1 MGQTSRLRHGSR
13 EYSRYRGGSF
23 KTQDNRRQLTHELW
37 TFPTRLGIRVAHIR
51 DIPLWMIALYFQMRL
66 CEGIAAPHARN
77 TTTAVRVLLDEAGRG
92 RVNTEC
98 SNDAL
103 GVPRRDRTGTRRA
116 LTPEEFAQ
124 MRERARCVD
133 EGLAHHISIMYYLGP
148 RAIEALRS
156 ADTLAGWLA
165 LLRMDANSLPFS
177 HGAKTNRFR
186 NIEIISSLRD
196 QTIQTIEEALA
207 YCETHNG
214 RLLNGIGNDLKTG
227 RNRMRTALQAAGF
240 SGDTVS
246 HCCRY
251 SYAVNL
257 ALELLDAGVSPDD
270 VLDRV
275 SQSLG
280 HGDRAPMV
288 LNTYLREIKE
298 RFASATIP
306 RVTSR
311 NPKRAGRRR
320 HLPGPQRTIRSNR
333 VMQFK
338 KES

>member
-13 EYSRYRGGSF
+13 QYSMFRGGSY
-23 KTQDNRRQLTHELW
+23 KTRDNRRQLTHELW
-37 TFPTRLGIRVAHIR
+37 GFPMRLGIRVTHIR
-51 DIPLWMIALYFQMRL
+51 DTPLWVIKLYVQMRL
-66 CEGIAAPHARN
+66 CEGMKAAHGRN
-77 TTTAVRVLLDEAGRG
+77 MTTAIRVLLDEAGRG
-92 RVNTEC
+92 LVNTVC

-116 LTPEEFAQ
+116 LSPEEFAQ

-165 LLRMDANSLPFS
+165 LLRMGANSLPFS

-196 QTIQTIEEALA
+196 QTIQTIEAALA
-207 YCETHNG
+207 YCEAHSG
-214 RLLNGIGNDLKTG
+214 RLINGMDNDLRTS

-257 ALELLDAGVSPDD
+257 ALELLDAGVSPDA
-270 VLDRV
+270 VMDRV
-275 SQSLG
+275 SRALG

-298 RFASATIP
+298 RFASVTIP
-306 RVTSR
+306 RVPSR
-311 NPKRAGRRR
+311 NPNRAGRRR
-320 HLPGPQRTIRSNR
+320 NLPGPQRTIRSNR

-338 KES
+338 